1 MTIRKGEKKLV
12 ESVDQF
18 QNYLNVD
25 GEEICKSLPDEKQET
40 FLEKY
45 NKLAANL
52 KHEAEE
58 TPEAE
63 TVDDLPDWAYEE
75 WYQFVEVSTNNLIIN
90 VLESRNREY
99 IHLYDGIIHTIVE
112 LHPMEE

>member
-18 QNYLNVD
+18 QNYLNVSE
-25 GEEICKSLPDEKQET
+25 EEICKSLPDDKQET
-40 FLEKY
+40 LLEEY
-45 NKLAANL
+45 NQLAKNL

-58 TPEAE
+58 TPEAD
-63 TVDDLPDWAYEE
+63 TVDDLPDWAFEE
-75 WYQFVEVSTNNLIIN
+75 WYQLVEIGTNNLIIN
-90 VLESRNREY
+90 VLESRDEEY